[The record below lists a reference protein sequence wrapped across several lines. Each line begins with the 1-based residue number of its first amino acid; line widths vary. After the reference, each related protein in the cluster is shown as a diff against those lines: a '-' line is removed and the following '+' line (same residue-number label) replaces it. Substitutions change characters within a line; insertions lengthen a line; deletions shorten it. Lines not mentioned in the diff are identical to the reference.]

1 MNLRFA
7 WIPALSAGMA
17 WAATNDP
24 ARVWVTVP
32 EPPPEEATAP
42 EAGMDDLREIFERLQ
57 ALERSHAERE
67 AEVRRLQERRAEL
80 EKRKAELEARRA
92 ALEAE
97 QARLRAEVT
106 AAEAARPAAAAEA
119 GDWWVALGPADL
131 ASALEGRE
139 VVRIPAGSVVR
150 FQARADD
157 GLLRVRHEGRTYTA
171 SADAFAP
178 EPVVRARLAA
188 RREAA
193 LEAGNEA
200 QARRLDGVLE
210 DLRERLRAAAAA
222 DLIPAVEPQPF

>member
-7 WIPALSAGMA
+7 LIPALAAGMA

-67 AEVRRLQERRAEL
+67 AEVRHLQERRAEL

-97 QARLRAEVT
+97 QARLRAAVA
-106 AAEAARPAAAAEA
+106 AAEAARPATAVAAE

-131 ASALEGRE
+131 ATALEGRE
-139 VVRIPAGSVVR
+139 VVRIPAGAIVR

-157 GLLRVRHEGRTYTA
+157 GILRVRHEGRVYTA
-171 SADAFAP
+171 AADAFAP

-188 RREAA
+188 RRKAA
-193 LEAGNEA
+193 IEAGDEA
-200 QARRLDGVLE
+200 QARRLDGVLD

-222 DLIPAVEPQPF
+222 DLIPAVQP